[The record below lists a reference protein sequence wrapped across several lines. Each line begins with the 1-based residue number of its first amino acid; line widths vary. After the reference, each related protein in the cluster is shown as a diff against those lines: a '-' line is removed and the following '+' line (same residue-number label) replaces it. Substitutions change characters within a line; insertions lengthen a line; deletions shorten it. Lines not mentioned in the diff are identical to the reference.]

1 MRSTTSSFKTIVRS
15 DWRHNWPAFFL
26 YVFLWC
32 FLLPIPLWNQAH
44 KVNSTIS
51 VAVRLT
57 NQVYGNLWTSI
68 ASSIIAGV
76 VLAMLL
82 YSYLMKSNSTG
93 LMHALPITRPK
104 LFFAHFTAGMS
115 MATAGNVLIFLLSA
129 LCVGGKVSLIP
140 LLWWLYI
147 TELTTLF
154 FFVFGA
160 LCAMLTGWL
169 LAVPVAYFGLNF
181 VVKGYAVLLD
191 GMKSI
196 FYFGYASS
204 MAFTPLE
211 SWLTPIAHLLTLT
224 QTNYIYDA
232 TPYTVRC
239 MTPEIIK
246 AVAVY
251 AVVALPLLALGCFL
265 YTRRHSETAGDAVVF
280 PWLKPI
286 AKYIVSFAGGLGLGF
301 VVYTVFTTNSSGSD
315 LGLILC
321 QVAMGALTYCAV
333 EMLLQKR
340 FAIFHAR
347 RTFLGLILLTALIV
361 GTAGWMMFDVGGFE
375 KRVPEAGNIKSVT
388 LRTSEGSTSTE
399 DPEAIAAAI
408 AAHQALIECDGSAAE
423 KAAAAAEDTAPY
435 DFDAYDSAIRS
446 TWLYLDYELQD
457 GSFLRR
463 EYTVT
468 VQEDDPVC
476 QSLNAL
482 YNTPAVAKDLCLNS
496 QYESLTTQTVTG
508 GSVLMGTSSN
518 RFTLTPARAEALRQ
532 ALLEDAEH
540 LPAQDYLFGTRTCIS
555 HNIEFTT
562 TDKYSTIYLYDV
574 RPDLFPATDA
584 LLEDYGF
591 YEAVDPSGQWVLDTW
606 HTDEGVLTAIFGGGE
621 ISAAKVSLRIDGDH
635 AILYWGNVWDEG
647 YLEQQ
652 DDRYLLYAT
661 DQMTGDETVFSFT
674 RVVED
679 DVEYLVQDA
688 GEGPVWFM
696 RAN

>member
-1 MRSTTSSFKTIVRS
+1 MRSTTSSFKTILRS
-15 DWRHNWPAFFL
+15 DWRHYWPAFFL

-44 KVNSTIS
+44 KVNSTIPMD
-51 VAVRLT
+51 VRLT
-57 NQVYGNLWTSI
+57 NQIYGNLWTSI
-68 ASSIIAGV
+68 AAAIVAGV

-104 LFFAHFTAGMS
+104 LFFAHFAAGMS
-115 MATAGNVLIFLLSA
+115 MATAGNFLIFLLSA
-129 LCVGGKVSLIP
+129 LCVGGKVSLVP

-154 FFVFGA
+154 FFAFGT

-196 FYFGYASS
+196 FYFGYVSS

-211 SWLTPIAHLLTLT
+211 SWLTPIAHLFTLT
-224 QTNYIYDA
+224 QSNYIYDT

-239 MTPEIIK
+239 MTQELIK
-246 AVAVY
+246 ATTVY
-251 AVVALPLLALGCFL
+251 AALSLPLLALGCFL
-265 YTRRHSETAGDAVVF
+265 YTRRHSETAGDAIVF
-280 PWLKPI
+280 FWLKPI

-301 VVYTVFTTNSSGSD
+301 GVYAVFTANSSGSD

-321 QVAMGALTYCAV
+321 QIAMGALTYCAV

-340 FAIFHAR
+340 FAIFHQR

-361 GTAGWMMFDVGGFE
+361 GTAGWMMCDLGGFE
-375 KRVPEAGNIKSVT
+375 SRIPEADTVKSVI
-388 LRTSEGSTSTE
+388 LLTSEGSTSTE
-399 DPEAIAAAI
+399 DSEAIAAAI
-408 AAHQALIECDGSAAE
+408 TAHEAIVECGESTEE
-423 KAAAAAEDTAPY
+423 KPMAVAYDFDAY

-446 TWLYLDYELQD
+446 VWLRLDYELQD

-463 EYTVT
+463 EYSMT
-468 VQEDDPVC
+468 VQEDDPIC
-476 QSLNAL
+476 QAINAL
-482 YNTPAVAKDLCLNS
+482 YNTPAVAKDLCLNG
-496 QYESLTTQTVTG
+496 QYNLLTTQTVTG

-532 ALLEDAEH
+532 ALLEDTEH
-540 LPAQDYLFGTRTCIS
+540 LPAQDYLFGTRTTFS
-555 HNIEFTT
+555 HNIEFAT

-574 RPDLFPATDA
+574 HP
-584 LLEDYGF
+584 
-591 YEAVDPSGQWVLDTW
+591 DPSPPPMPSCRS
-606 HTDEGVLTAIFGGGE
+606 TA
-621 ISAAKVSLRIDGDH
+621 
-635 AILYWGNVWDEG
+635 
-647 YLEQQ
+647 
-652 DDRYLLYAT
+652 
-661 DQMTGDETVFSFT
+661 
-674 RVVED
+674 
-679 DVEYLVQDA
+679 
-688 GEGPVWFM
+688 FM
-696 RAN
+696 RRWTPPANGYWTPGTPMRAS

>member
-1 MRSTTSSFKTIVRS
+1 MRSTTSSFKTILRS
-15 DWRHNWPAFFL
+15 DWRHYWPAFFL

-44 KVNSTIS
+44 KVNSTIPMD
-51 VAVRLT
+51 VRLT

-68 ASSIIAGV
+68 AAAIVAGV

-93 LMHALPITRPK
+93 LMHALPIIRPK

-154 FFVFGA
+154 FFAFGA

-169 LAVPVAYFGLNF
+169 LAIPVAYFGLNF

-224 QTNYIYDA
+224 QANYVYDA

-239 MTPEIIK
+239 MTPELIK
-246 AVAVY
+246 ATAVY
-251 AVVALPLLALGCFL
+251 AVLSLPLLALGCFL

-301 VVYTVFTTNSSGSD
+301 GVYTVFTANFSGSD

-347 RTFLGLILLTALIV
+347 RTFPGLILLTALIV
-361 GTAGWMMFDVGGFE
+361 GTAGWMMCDLGGFE
-375 KRVPEAGNIKSVT
+375 KRIPEADNVKSVT

-399 DPEAIAAAI
+399 DSEAIAAAI
-408 AAHQALIECDGSAAE
+408 AAHGAIVEYGEAAE
-423 KAAAAAEDTAPY
+423 SKPSTLPD
-435 DFDAYDSAIRS
+435 DFDTYDNAIRS

-468 VQEDDPVC
+468 VQEDDPIC
-476 QSLNAL
+476 QAINAL
-482 YNTPAVAKDLCLNS
+482 YNTPAVAKDLCLNG
-496 QYESLTTQTVTG
+496 QYELLTSQTVTG

-518 RFTLTPARAEALRQ
+518 RFTLTSARAEALRQ
-532 ALLEDAEH
+532 ALLEDTEH
-540 LPAQDYLFGTRTCIS
+540 LPTQDYLFGTRKSLS

-574 RPDLFPATDA
+574 HPDLFPATDA
-584 LLEDYGF
+584 LLEEYGF

-621 ISAAKVSLRIDGDH
+621 ISAAKVSLRIDGDR
-635 AILYWGNVWDEG
+635 ASLFWGDAWEEG
-647 YLEQQ
+647 SLQWEN
-652 DDRYLLYAT
+652 DRLFLYAT
-661 DQMTGDETVFSFT
+661 NSDTGEDSVYTFT

-679 DVEYLVQDA
+679 NVEYLIQEA
-688 GEGPVWFM
+688 GEGTVWFL
-696 RAN
+696 RAG

>member
-1 MRSTTSSFKTIVRS
+1 MRSTTSSFKTILRS
-15 DWRHNWPAFFL
+15 DWRHYWPAFFL

-44 KVNSTIS
+44 KVNSTIPMD
-51 VAVRLT
+51 VRLT
-57 NQVYGNLWTSI
+57 NQIYGNLWTSI
-68 ASSIIAGV
+68 AAAIVAGV

-104 LFFAHFTAGMS
+104 LFFAHFAAGMS
-115 MATAGNVLIFLLSA
+115 MATAGNFLIFLLSA
-129 LCVGGKVSLIP
+129 LCVGGKVSLVP

-147 TELTTLF
+147 TELLTLF
-154 FFVFGA
+154 FFAFGA

-169 LAVPVAYFGLNF
+169 LAIPVAYFGLNF

-224 QTNYIYDA
+224 QSNYIYDT
-232 TPYTVRC
+232 TPYAVRC
-239 MTPEIIK
+239 MTPELIK
-246 AVAVY
+246 ATTVY
-251 AVVALPLLALGCFL
+251 AALSLPLLALGCFL
-265 YTRRHSETAGDAVVF
+265 YTRRHSETAGDAIVF
-280 PWLKPI
+280 SWLKPI
-286 AKYIVSFAGGLGLGF
+286 AKYIVSFAGGLGPGF
-301 VVYTVFTTNSSGSD
+301 GVYTVFTANSSGSD

-321 QVAMGALTYCAV
+321 QIAMGALTYCAV

-340 FAIFHAR
+340 FAIFHQR

-361 GTAGWMMFDVGGFE
+361 GTAGWMMCDLGGFE
-375 KRVPEAGNIKSVT
+375 NRIPEADTVKSVT
-388 LRTSEGSTSTE
+388 LRTEEGSTSTE
-399 DPEAIAAAI
+399 DPQAIAAAI
-408 AAHQALIECDGSAAE
+408 AAHQAVVEYGEAAE
-423 KAAAAAEDTAPY
+423 SKPSTPL

-446 TWLYLDYELQD
+446 VWLYLDYELQD

-468 VQEDDPVC
+468 VQEDDPIC
-476 QSLNAL
+476 QAINAL
-482 YNTPAVAKDLCLNS
+482 YNTSAVAKDLCLNG
-496 QYESLTTQTVTG
+496 QYELLLTQTVTG

-532 ALLEDAEH
+532 ALLEDTEH
-540 LPAQDYLFGTRTCIS
+540 LPAQDYLFGTRTTFS
-555 HNIEFTT
+555 HNIEFAT

-584 LLEDYGF
+584 LLQEYGF
-591 YEAVDPSGQWVLDTW
+591 YEAVDPSGQWVLDTG

-621 ISAAKVSLRIDGDH
+621 ISAAKVSLRIDGDC
-635 AILYWGNVWDEG
+635 ATLYWGNVWDEG

-652 DDRYLLYAT
+652 DDWYLLYAT
-661 DQMTGDETVFSFT
+661 DRMTGDEAVYSFT

-679 DVEYLVQDA
+679 NVEYLIQDA
-688 GEGPVWFM
+688 GEGPVWFR

>member
-1 MRSTTSSFKTIVRS
+1 MRSTTSSFKTILRS
-15 DWRHNWPAFFL
+15 DWRHYWPAFFL

-32 FLLPIPLWNQAH
+32 FLLPVPLWNTAH
-44 KVNSTIS
+44 KAHSTIPMD
-51 VAVRLT
+51 VNLT
-57 NQVYGNLWTSI
+57 NQVYGNLWMSV
-68 ASSIIAGV
+68 AAAMVSGV

-82 YSYLMKSNSTG
+82 YSYLMKSNATG
-93 LMHALPITRPK
+93 LMHALPITRPR

-115 MATAGNVLIFLLSA
+115 MATAGNGLIFLLSA
-129 LCVGGKVSLIP
+129 LCVGGKVSLAP
-140 LLWWLYI
+140 LLWWLYL
-147 TELTTLF
+147 TELLTLF
-154 FFVFGA
+154 FFAFGT

-169 LAVPVAYFGLNF
+169 LAVPVAYFGLSF
-181 VVKGYAVLLD
+181 VVKAYAVLLD

-204 MAFTPLE
+204 MAFTPPE
-211 SWLTPIAHLLTLT
+211 RWLTPIVNLFTLT
-224 QTNYIYDA
+224 QANYIYDE

-239 MTPEIIK
+239 MTPELIK
-246 AVAVY
+246 ATAVY

-265 YTRRHSETAGDAVVF
+265 YTRRHSETAGDAIVF
-280 PWLKPI
+280 SWLKPI

-301 VVYTVFTTNSSGSD
+301 GVYTVFTTNSSGSD
-315 LGLILC
+315 LELILC
-321 QVAMGALTYCAV
+321 QVIMGVFTYCAV

-347 RTFLGLILLTALIV
+347 RTLWGLVLLAALIV
-361 GTAGWMMFDVGGFE
+361 GTACYMMFDVGGFE
-375 KRVPEAGNIKSVT
+375 KRVPEANNIKSVT

-399 DPEAIAAAI
+399 NSEAIAAAI
-408 AAHQALIECDGSAAE
+408 AAHQALIECGGSAAE
-423 KAAAAAEDTAPY
+423 KAAAVAEDTAPY
-435 DFDAYDSAIRS
+435 DFDAYDAPIR
-446 TWLYLDYELQD
+446 TAWLFLDYELQD

-482 YNTPAVAKDLCLNS
+482 YNTPAVAKDLCLNG
-496 QYESLTTQTVTG
+496 QYDLLTTQTVTG

-532 ALLEDAEH
+532 ALLEDAQH
-540 LPAQDYLFGTRTCIS
+540 FPAQDYLFGTRTSVS
-555 HNIEFTT
+555 HNVEFTT

-584 LLEDYGF
+584 LLQEYGF
-591 YEAVDPSGQWVLDTW
+591 YEAVDPSGQWVLDTG

-621 ISAAKVSLRIDGDH
+621 ISAAKVSLRIDGDC
-635 AILYWGNVWDEG
+635 ATLYQGNVWDEG

-661 DQMTGDETVFSFT
+661 DRMTGDEAVYSFT

-679 DVEYLVQDA
+679 NVEYLIQDA
-688 GEGPVWFM
+688 GEGPVWFR

>member
-32 FLLPIPLWNQAH
+32 FLLPVPLWNQAH

-129 LCVGGKVSLIP
+129 MCVGGKVSLIP

-154 FFVFGA
+154 FFAFGA

-361 GTAGWMMFDVGGFE
+361 GTAGWMMCDLGGFE
-375 KRVPEAGNIKSVT
+375 KRIPEANTVKSIT

-399 DPEAIAAAI
+399 NSEAIAAAI
-408 AAHQALIECDGSAAE
+408 AAHEAIVEYGEAAE
-423 KAAAAAEDTAPY
+423 SKPSTLN
-435 DFDAYDSAIRS
+435 FDAYDSAIRS
-446 TWLYLDYELQD
+446 TWLFLDYELQD

-468 VQEDDPVC
+468 VQEDDPIC
-476 QSLNAL
+476 QAVNAL
-482 YNTPAVAKDLCLNS
+482 YNAPAVAKDLCLNG
-496 QYESLTTQTVTG
+496 QYDLLLTQTVTG

-532 ALLEDAEH
+532 ALLEDTEH
-540 LPAQDYLFGTRTCIS
+540 LPAQDYLFGTRKSLS

-574 RPDLFPATDA
+574 HPDLFPATDA
-584 LLEDYGF
+584 LLQEYGF

-621 ISAAKVSLRIDGDH
+621 ISAAKVSLRIDGDC
-635 AILYWGNVWDEG
+635 ATLYWGNVWDEG

-661 DQMTGDETVFSFT
+661 DRMTGDETVFSFT

-679 DVEYLVQDA
+679 GVEYLVQDA